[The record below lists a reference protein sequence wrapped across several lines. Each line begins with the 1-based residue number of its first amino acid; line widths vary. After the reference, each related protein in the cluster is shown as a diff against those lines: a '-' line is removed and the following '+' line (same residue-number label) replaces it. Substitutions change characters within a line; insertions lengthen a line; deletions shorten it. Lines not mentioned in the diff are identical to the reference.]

1 MEKSVTLIE
10 QTKRFSLFFVED
22 DKASRDELSQVFNI
36 FFQNTV
42 TAVDGQD
49 GWEKYNK
56 GAFDLVIT
64 DIHMPRMDGIQLIK
78 KIKKINPEQKIIIM
92 SAHDTSEHL
101 LPAIQLGVDGFIVKP
116 VEMGQM
122 MDILQKITY
131 GIHNDMI
138 AKNYYKNLENEIRA
152 KTAELQ
158 LLAVTDELT
167 GLYNRKKFNQVLM
180 EEGDK
185 ILLLINIDNFDNI
198 NVSYGYYNGDIILK
212 KIAEFFQANIF
223 SEASLFRL
231 GHDEF
236 AVFCPNN
243 NLSDVL
249 LFAEELKQ
257 KIADC
262 PIEHDNITIRFTAT
276 IAITQGDSDFLKNA
290 HIALKEARLFGKNR
304 INVYRPNSPFEIFQK
319 EIQRHIPLLFE
330 AIKYD
335 KIIPYFQP
343 IVNNKTKQVEKYE
356 ALARLIF
363 EDDIVLP
370 FYFIKAAEL
379 SGMLPNI
386 TRIMIEKSFKFFED
400 KPYTFSI
407 NIGEQDLNDNY
418 LIPFLETT
426 AQKYGIDRR
435 RVVIEVLEGISV
447 HGTEQNLN
455 QLKELKL
462 IGYKLAIDD
471 FGAQNSNF
479 ERVHRLNVDY
489 IKIDGSFIKNI
500 DTDDNSYKISQNITN
515 FAKSIGAKVIAEFVH
530 NESVY
535 QKILELDIEYT
546 QGYYVGEPK
555 PTCGKED
562 LCYL

>member
-1 MEKSVTLIE
+1 MEKNLTLIE
-10 QTKRFSLFFVED
+10 QTKQFTLLFIED
-22 DKASRDELSQVFNI
+22 DKASREELSQVFNI

-49 GWEKYNK
+49 AWEKYNK
-56 GAFDLVIT
+56 EAFDLIIT
-64 DIHMPRMDGIQLIK
+64 DIHMPRMDGIQLIE
-78 KIKKINPEQKIIIM
+78 KIKKKNPEQKIIII

-101 LPAIQLGVDGFIVKP
+101 LPAIRLGVDGFIVKP
-116 VEMGQM
+116 VEMEQM
-122 MDILQKITY
+122 MDIMQKITY
-131 GIHNDMI
+131 GIHNSLI
-138 AKNYYKNLENEIRA
+138 AKNYYKNLENEIRI
-152 KTAELQ
+152 KTAELET
-158 LLAVTDELT
+158 LTVTDELT
-167 GLYNRKKFNQVLM
+167 GLYNRNKFNKMLT
-180 EEGDK
+180 EEGNK
-185 ILLLINIDNFDNI
+185 VLLLINIDNFDNI

-212 KIAEFFQANIF
+212 KIAQFFKEHIPLGAT
-223 SEASLFRL
+223 LFRL

-236 AVFCPNN
+236 AIFCSHD
-243 NLSDVL
+243 NLSDIL
-249 LFAEELKQ
+249 LFAEDLKE

-262 PIEHDNITIRFTAT
+262 PIKHDEISIRFTAT
-276 IAITQGDSDFLKNA
+276 IAITEGESDFLKNA
-290 HIALKEARLFGKNR
+290 HIALKEARLIGKNR

-330 AIKYD
+330 AIKED
-335 KIIPYFQP
+335 RIVPYFQP
-343 IVNNKTKQVEKYE
+343 IVNNKTKEVEKYE
-356 ALARLIF
+356 ALARLVF
-363 EDDIVLP
+363 EDKIVLP

-386 TRIMIEKSFKFFED
+386 TRIMIEKSFHYFED
-400 KPYTFSI
+400 KPYIFSI

-418 LIPFLETT
+418 LVSFLETT
-426 AQKYGIDRR
+426 AQKYGIDHS
-435 RVVIEVLEGISV
+435 RVIIEVLEGISV

-455 QLKELKL
+455 QLNEIKSA
-462 IGYKLAIDD
+462 GFQLAIDD

-500 DTDDNSYKISQNITN
+500 DTDVNSYKIAQNITS